1 MSRLVYMCAK
11 VALEMPR
18 VPFTSRTDQKTDELR
33 QLFGLSETE
42 NLVEEF
48 MCAMQRKILHQGHMY
63 LFDKHVCFYSNIFG
77 YEKKKCI
84 PLTDVTAVRKAKTA
98 LIVPNAIE
106 IMAGGKRN
114 FFASFLSRDEAYRL
128 IVCSWKNCS
137 GYARLYLG
145 SNIDNDGSTT
155 PPDASSGSFTDMGS
169 LKNLDDAGEEVAVA
183 DVPVAPPETCATAS
197 LVASPFAAMSAF
209 FTRAT
214 TGLTA
219 SAPSTPKLVGASGP
233 SMSTSG
239 MAKTSMG
246 PLAQSSGAA
255 AVIPGSVDVTAD
267 GDADPIPPI
276 VLPGVAPEP
285 PVPETA
291 DQVVP
296 EEGPAPPVA
305 DTMKLLLEEVMEGL
319 SAAEFVANFYSDP
332 KGAEFQRAYHRNR
345 GDEDVIISEWKP
357 HTHFGLAREISM
369 RSPVKASFGPKSTRC
384 HLMQKLKLYEKGMH
398 VVFQS
403 SQVLADIPFGD
414 FFRIETRWDV
424 REVQGVHRP
433 EPTCLITIHIEIP
446 FSKRT
451 MFRGKIEQGAT
462 DESRLSYQGWFA
474 QARALLRRNSET
486 LAGAASTEAV
496 ALKPLVDNADI
507 ASKIPPEY
515 ADQIRDMLKL
525 EHGQRGNK
533 AGAPAQAAS
542 TGGARR
548 RLLEHLNTAC
558 SQGSARLQQ
567 MGLWPEEPL
576 KFCIAALL
584 MLLLVVGY
592 YVAGY
597 MRGRSSSQTCMAPPA
612 AFHELGESG
621 HMTLLPL
628 PPGASQLAALQH
640 SIDRVEERLARTVKM
655 VDAVMSKLQTL
666 HEDVG
671 ALAEQAVKGFRGLGE
686 SCQHQEEIIE
696 AAGHREGT

>member
-369 RSPVKASFGPKSTRC
+369 RSPVKASFGT
-384 HLMQKLKLYEKGMH
+384 
-398 VVFQS
+398 S
-403 SQVLADIPFGD
+403 SSNP
-414 FFRIETRWDV
+414 RKCW
-424 REVQGVHRP
+424 
-433 EPTCLITIHIEIP
+433 
-446 FSKRT
+446 RT
-451 MFRGKIEQGAT
+451 
-462 DESRLSYQGWFA
+462 S
-474 QARALLRRNSET
+474 
-486 LAGAASTEAV
+486 
-496 ALKPLVDNADI
+496 PLVT
-507 ASKIPPEY
+507 SSGLRP
-515 ADQIRDMLKL
+515 
-525 EHGQRGNK
+525 
-533 AGAPAQAAS
+533 AGMCGRCKVS
-542 TGGARR
+542 TGRSRR
-548 RLLEHLNTAC
+548 ASSPSTSRSPSRRERC
-558 SQGSARLQQ
+558 S
-567 MGLWPEEPL
+567 E
-576 KFCIAALL
+576 
-584 MLLLVVGY
+584 
-592 YVAGY
+592 
-597 MRGRSSSQTCMAPPA
+597 GRSSKVRRMKAGCRTRAGSRRPA
-612 AFHELGESG
+612 LSCGA
-621 HMTLLPL
+621 TQKRWRALP
-628 PPGASQLAALQH
+628 AQ
-640 SIDRVEERLARTVKM
+640 RLWP
-655 VDAVMSKLQTL
+655 S
-666 HEDVG
+666 
-671 ALAEQAVKGFRGLGE
+671 
-686 SCQHQEEIIE
+686 SPW
-696 AAGHREGT
+696 